1 MPTVL
6 IIGAQAGA
14 GLALAHAYA
23 RRGWAVLAANP
34 RPFAAADF
42 ARLGPEVSEFRYDP
56 TSDASARDIAQRL
69 TGRAIDLAIFTQ
81 VLREE
86 TAAPIDRVTGG
97 AFERTMLENTFAPL
111 HLAALLAP
119 NLAAA
124 DQPVAVALVDPAGRT
139 GRFHGPA
146 QYGLR
151 ASQAALVQMWRNLAV
166 EWQES
171 GIRCLALQGAGEGV
185 ALAEAVLRAIDTADE
200 TPSGSIVDLSAVPAL
215 T

>member
-69 TGRAIDLAIFTQ
+69 IGRPIDLAIFTQ

-86 TAAPIDRVTGG
+86 TAAPIDRVTGA

-171 GIRCLALQGAGEGV
+171 GIRCLALHGAGEGV
-185 ALAEAVLRAIDTADE
+185 ALAEAVLQAIDTAHE